1 MVGELIYAFRVMR
14 LPLLDTG
21 GAPIGKIDDIVVVS
35 GRATEAPRVLGFVA
49 TSQRRSIFVSA
60 SRIASLDNSGA
71 RLKSWD
77 VDLNPFRARDGER
90 LLGREIL
97 DQKIGDET
105 VSDVALRPTVNA
117 RETGWEVAKVRLTR
131 SGLFG
136 RRNTYRLVEWKAPGA
151 APDTAVL
158 ELYDYQKDSLEK
170 KNIAAEDV
178 TTVASLRK
186 ILNQYP
192 EAQPQVAPSDKGG
205 PKGKRGK
212 KNEK

>member
-97 DQKIGDET
+97 DQKVG
-105 VSDVALRPTVNA
+105 
-117 RETGWEVAKVRLTR
+117 
-131 SGLFG
+131 
-136 RRNTYRLVEWKAPGA
+136 
-151 APDTAVL
+151 
-158 ELYDYQKDSLEK
+158 
-170 KNIAAEDV
+170 
-178 TTVASLRK
+178 
-186 ILNQYP
+186 
-192 EAQPQVAPSDKGG
+192 
-205 PKGKRGK
+205 
-212 KNEK
+212 

>member
-1 MVGELIYAFRVMR
+1 
-14 LPLLDTG
+14 
-21 GAPIGKIDDIVVVS
+21 VVVS

-105 VSDVALRPTVNA
+105 VSDVALAFQSGRNP
-117 RETGWEVAKVRLTR
+117 GWHITKVRLAKLHWLQKLLVCATCTQAMLLL
-131 SGLFG
+131 SFAHCHL
-136 RRNTYRLVEWKAPGA
+136 NSVDLLPLQWTTSVWLTYLKNC
-151 APDTAVL
+151 
-158 ELYDYQKDSLEK
+158 QKTNSC
-170 KNIAAEDV
+170 A
-178 TTVASLRK
+178 
-186 ILNQYP
+186 
-192 EAQPQVAPSDKGG
+192 
-205 PKGKRGK
+205 
-212 KNEK
+212 